1 MNTCNCCVGVAH
13 IFWLFLER
21 QSREVLQDTPA
32 STGSFL
38 GRTCESDVVYN
49 LFSIHGRDA
58 LRATPCSAV
67 TKWKVA
73 ILPARLPT
81 LPSSAPKASRAQPR
95 VYLWGLHLLPPA
107 RMQPYFRKI
116 SLVDGLVV
124 VIDVCTVDP
133 SMKCTVCFCRADC
146 CKYLC
151 GVHSPACGFL
161 ELAGKQ

>member
-1 MNTCNCCVGVAH
+1 MNTCNCCVGVVH

-58 LRATPCSAV
+58 LRAIPCSAV

-73 ILPARLPT
+73 ILPTPLPT
-81 LPSSAPKASRAQPR
+81 LPSSAPKASRAQPH
-95 VYLWGLHLLPPA
+95 VSCIPVGFTPPSSSSYA
-107 RMQPYFRKI
+107 AVF
-116 SLVDGLVV
+116 
-124 VIDVCTVDP
+124 
-133 SMKCTVCFCRADC
+133 
-146 CKYLC
+146 
-151 GVHSPACGFL
+151 
-161 ELAGKQ
+161 